1 MSSLKNLAILITTVS
16 SLSAPSALAEDK
28 STDLPPL
35 PAPETTPAV
44 LPSAPVPTG
53 VHVCPATSATV
64 TPTSTTPPAAS
75 VAPAAP
81 ADPNALLYADGVAP
95 GPFEAKRKLLLAS
108 IKVAK
113 KQGFGITTYLKE
125 MNNIEQQIKEG
136 NKSPQLEERIDS
148 VADGLQDQL
157 KRSQILKTQR
167 PGPPIHS
174 QASVSGGSGGAGGG
188 NALSGLGGGGNTSDM
203 IQKLRAK
210 YGDKI
215 PANIDPSMLN
225 SDTAK
230 EFLKRFKGGP

>member
-1 MSSLKNLAILITTVS
+1 MSSLRNLAILITTLS
-16 SLSAPSALAEDK
+16 SLSTLSVLAEDK

-35 PAPETTPAV
+35 PAPEATPAV
-44 LPSAPVPTG
+44 LPTTAAPASSVTP
-53 VHVCPATSATV
+53 
-64 TPTSTTPPAAS
+64 TPTSTTAPAAP
-75 VAPAAP
+75 VAPAA
-81 ADPNALLYADGVAP
+81 ADPNALLYADTVAP

-113 KQGFGITTYLKE
+113 KQGFGITSYLKE
-125 MNNIEQQIKEG
+125 LNNIEQQVKEG

-148 VADGLQDQL
+148 VAEGLQDQL

-174 QASVSGGSGGAGGG
+174 QASVSSGSGSAGGG
-188 NALSGLGGGGNTSDM
+188 NALSGLGGGNTSDM

-215 PANIDPSMLN
+215 PPNIDPSMLN